1 MSTQIDVFEA
11 DVLAGLP
18 GPLVALMA
26 ILAIL
31 GIVANVAAA

>member
-18 GPLVALMA
+18 SLLVALMA